1 MRCSRCQGA
10 GEDRPGVPCER
21 CRGTGFRPVRMVCQ
35 FSCGAASAVATKLI
49 LAEYP
54 PELVVIV
61 NAFIKEEH
69 SDNRRFLWD
78 CEKWFDHPI
87 LCLKDEKYG
96 ASTDEVW
103 RRNRYMKGLRG
114 APCSLALK
122 RKLLSTVS
130 LPEDIKI
137 LGFTREEVDRFDQLC
152 DRFPQ
157 EAFRAP
163 LIERDLGKDD
173 CLAMIERAGIELP
186 MMYRLGYDNAN
197 CIGCP
202 KGGQAYWQNIRA
214 DFPERFVQ
222 IQTIQESIGEGAK
235 FLRFRSGPRKG
246 DRMWLSELP
255 PGRGD
260 MKREPSFSCSFFCQL
275 AEQEIE
281 AS

>member
-1 MRCSRCQGA
+1 
-10 GEDRPGVPCER
+10 
-21 CRGTGFRPVRMVCQ
+21 MVCQ
-35 FSCGAASAVATKLI
+35 FSCGAASAVATKLMVVES
-49 LAEYP
+49 LPVGPYP
-54 PELVVIV
+54 AKPVVIV

-69 SDNRRFLWD
+69 PDNRRFFAD
-78 CEKWFDHPI
+78 CERWFDHPI
-87 LCLKDEKYG
+87 ITLRDEKYG

-103 RRNRYMKGLRG
+103 RRKRYMKGLRG
-114 APCSLALK
+114 APCSGALK
-122 RKLLSTVS
+122 RTLLASIAEPGDVNV
-130 LPEDIKI
+130 

-152 DRFPQ
+152 DRFPA
-157 EAFRAP
+157 ETFRAP

-202 KGGQAYWQNIRA
+202 KGGQAYWQNIRS

-235 FLRFRSGPRKG
+235 FLRFRSGPRNG

-255 PGRGD
+255 SGRGD
-260 MKREPSFSCSFFCQL
+260 MKREPSFSSSNFCQL
-275 AEQEIE
+275 AEPEIGGN
-281 AS
+281 A